1 MNRFIIIPISLVTI
15 FCLYFPVTGI
25 ANDSASGK
33 VSEGAV
39 PTASPAT
46 ITKNIKQTGHRK
58 EISFFSISNNGSL
71 AVTSDEDEN
80 NFVWDLKN
88 GLLLRE
94 IGKPEA
100 MRIRVVT
107 AAFSPEAS
115 QLLWARN
122 GKIMPVLW
130 DVETG
135 RRIGVLS
142 SKEKG
147 HSANIISMTFSADG
161 RYIATG
167 DIQGT
172 VVIWNRADRSV
183 VRRFTAHSGETRY
196 LMFIP
201 GKNELVS
208 AGSDGALR
216 LWGITGTEPLATLLK
231 PSEYSVTALA
241 VSADGLL
248 LYAARE
254 DMSVKGWMVSSR
266 NLRSTL
272 NFNNRQIN
280 SIALSPDNSLMALAE
295 ENESVLLWNIR
306 EGKTAWKSEL
316 NSSATRVLFS
326 PDGKKLY
333 SSGGDNWIREWDVK
347 TGHLRKKFGGMS
359 E

>member
-1 MNRFIIIPISLVTI
+1 MNRFIIILISLLTI
-15 FCLYFPVTGI
+15 SCLYYPVMVI
-25 ANDSASGK
+25 ANDSAPEK
-33 VSEGAV
+33 
-39 PTASPAT
+39 TSPAT
-46 ITKNIKQTGHRK
+46 ITKNIRQNGHIK
-58 EISFFSISNNGSL
+58 EISFFTTSIDGRL

-80 NFVWDLKN
+80 NFIWDLKN
-88 GLLLRE
+88 GRLLRE

-130 DVETG
+130 DVESG
-135 RRIGVLS
+135 RRLGILS
-142 SKEKG
+142 SKEMG

-172 VVIWNRADRSV
+172 VVIWNRTDRSV
-183 VRRFTAHSGETRY
+183 VRRFKAHSGETRY
-196 LMFIP
+196 LMFSP
-201 GKNELVS
+201 VKNELIS

-216 LWGITGTEPLATLLK
+216 LWGISGADPLATLLE
-231 PSEYSVTALA
+231 PSEYNVNALA
-241 VSADGLL
+241 VSADGVL

-254 DMSVKGWMVSSR
+254 DMTVKGWMVSSR

-280 SIALSPDNSLMALAE
+280 SIALSPDNGFMAFAE
-295 ENESVLLWNIR
+295 ENETVILWNIR
-306 EGKTAWKSEL
+306 EGKMAWKSEL

-326 PDGKKLY
+326 PDGEKLY